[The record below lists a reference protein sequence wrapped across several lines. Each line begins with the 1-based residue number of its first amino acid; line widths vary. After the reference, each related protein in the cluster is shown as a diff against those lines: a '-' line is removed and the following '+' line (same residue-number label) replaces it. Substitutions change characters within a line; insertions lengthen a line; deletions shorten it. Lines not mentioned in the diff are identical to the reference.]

1 MKEIKDAVIDVLKS
15 VDPKDASKAVKEYVE
30 NFCKDMDPTQKLLI
44 TLAVAGVVYGL
55 AKK

>member
-15 VDPKDASKAVKEYVE
+15 VDPKDAGKAVKEYVE

>member
-15 VDPKDASKAVKEYVE
+15 VDPKDAGKVVKEFVE
-30 NFCKDMDPTQKLLI
+30 DFCKDMDPTQKLLI
-44 TLAVAGVVYGL
+44 TLVVAGVVYGL

>member
-15 VDPKDASKAVKEYVE
+15 VDPKDAGKAVREFVE
-30 NFCKDMDPTQKLLI
+30 DFCKDMDPTQKLLI
-44 TLAVAGVVYGL
+44 TLVVAGITYGL